1 MDPLYVSHLHRG
13 RHDELV
19 AAAEAWR
26 LSHQGPRPRFR
37 HRAGARLVAVGT
49 KLMGSRNPQEAR

>member
-26 LSHQGPRPRFR
+26 LSHAGPRPRLR
-37 HRAGARLVAVGT
+37 YRAGARLVAVGT
-49 KLMGSRNPQEAR
+49 RLMGRTSQEAR

>member
-26 LSHQGPRPRFR
+26 LSHQGPRPHFR
-37 HRAGARLVAVGT
+37 QRVGARLVAVGAR
-49 KLMGSRNPQEAR
+49 LMSGRNSQEVR